1 MFLKLSI
8 PDKPTYYP
16 IVPPDEALVKLCEEF
31 SKFLLV
37 SSFLKIFF

>member
-16 IVPPDEALVKLCEEF
+16 IVPPDETLVKLCEENPIDIEN
-31 SKFLLV
+31 LLK
-37 SSFLKIFF
+37 SSL